1 MDNWESRDR
10 DAVAPDSMDVWL
22 LERVT
27 GASSA
32 IFRAKAG
39 QTCRAVRHRTVEEI
53 WYCLSGKSEMWMQA
67 PDGSERTVSLT
78 KGRCIAIPVA
88 TAFQLR
94 NRRSHDATFF
104 GVTVPAWPGDSEAEI
119 TKGKWLPRM
128 SGV

>member
-1 MDNWESRDR
+1 MDSWQSRER

-78 KGRCIAIPVA
+78 RGSCVAIPVA
-88 TAFQLR
+88 TTFQLR
-94 NRRSHDATFF
+94 NQGRCEANFF
-104 GVTVPAWPGDSEAEI
+104 GVTVPAWPGEGEAEI
-119 TKGKWLPRM
+119 TEGKWLPRIK
-128 SGV
+128 GA